1 MTASKLTWKRSNHFS
16 FLEQFTPLECAF
28 QDMLLLRKLQLA
40 GLMEQAVGREA
51 SWLTRSYPVLGI
63 LAPALTSHEGKI
75 EYPGDPMCLYSAL
88 SWTIDQVAKSKHE
101 GLSFKS
107 PYNDLCPR
115 LADLPPPEY
124 RARASDSGIR
134 EVSGPLLNTDQAIF
148 DPRVWNPDIEHYFAN
163 LLQAI
168 RPRVIL
174 ISTTS
179 PAHRYAIQIARVVR
193 SHDPTSLI
201 VFGGRHIDETM
212 RYQDDTHTL
221 ELAHSNTLRAVADG
235 RSEPIV
241 DFLVSGDGYFALDLL
256 MKAIS
261 IAMDLEDKTA
271 SVGDVVYVLDQLAAV
286 AGPVPGQA
294 VITAVDGD
302 HLHIF
307 PLRGRPLDMAKLP
320 PPYRPF
326 AIRARFPIFQSP
338 DGTIQRTAH
347 MTTSN
352 ACPFQ
357 CNYCSESVASVGRL
371 LKFSETP
378 VQTALDQISEYVSYG
393 AEALFFD
400 DSVFWAGD
408 IDRMYDF
415 CIALAAVKSKAM
427 AGKGEFHWLQE
438 AADLQRLARLQ
449 WGAQLT
455 FEFVAT
461 LKSESTTLKILNA
474 MKDAGCTY
482 IYFGLESMAPSIMAK
497 IHKNLHGKHDISWQ
511 HKARTALELLK
522 KVGIRA
528 GVSVLFGLD
537 GETRETIEV
546 TVEAVARLIQDGL
559 IYITSPNIC
568 TYHPVTKLTRLHNM
582 ESQLDYVTPN
592 VTAGP
597 PYVYFEEAFPGV
609 VSKELTE
616 EDIWY
621 IHFQTQERWG
631 QSRNVNPMQPTVIPA
646 VPAWATLSG
655 QSMAE
660 LDCNQPVTT
669 GTGKMCYSLV
679 HEAMP

>member
-1 MTASKLTWKRSNHFS
+1 LFGQFGDSSAMIARKLTWTSDNYFS
-16 FLEQFTPLECAF
+16 FLKRPTSPDFAF
-28 QDMLLLRKLQLA
+28 QDRLVLRKLRLA

-51 SWLTRSYPVLGI
+51 AWLTRSYPVLGI

-88 SWTIDQVAKSKHE
+88 SRTIDQVAKSKHE

-115 LADLPPPEY
+115 LADLPSPEY
-124 RARASDSGIR
+124 RARAGDSGIR
-134 EVSGPLLNTDQAIF
+134 KVSGPLLNTDQAIF
-148 DPRVWNPDIEHYFAN
+148 DPRVWNPDIERYFAD

-168 RPRVIL
+168 QPRVIL

-193 SHDPTSLI
+193 SYDPTALI

-212 RYQDDTHTL
+212 RYQDDTRTL
-221 ELAHSNTLRAVADG
+221 ELAHSSTLQAIADG
-235 RSEPIV
+235 HVEPIV

-261 IAMDLEDKTA
+261 IAMDLEGKTA
-271 SVGDVVYVLDQLAAV
+271 SVAGVVNALDQLAAIV
-286 AGPVPGQA
+286 GPVPGQA
-294 VITAVDGD
+294 IITAVDGE
-302 HLHIF
+302 HLHVF
-307 PLRGRPLDMAKLP
+307 PLRGQPIDLAKLP

-326 AIRARFPIFQSP
+326 AIRARFPIFLSP
-338 DGTIQRTAH
+338 DGMIQRTAH

-357 CNYCSESVASVGRL
+357 CNYCSEAVTSVGQL

-378 VQTALDQISEYVSYG
+378 VQIALDQILEYASYG
-393 AEALFFD
+393 AESLFFD

-408 IDRMYDF
+408 INRMYDF
-415 CIALAAVKSKAM
+415 CVALAAVKSKVM
-427 AGKGEFHWLQE
+427 VGKGEFHWLQGP
-438 AADLQRLARLQ
+438 ADRQRLAGLQ

-497 IHKNLHGKHDISWQ
+497 VHKNLHGKHEISWQ
-511 HKARTALELLK
+511 HKARIALEMLK

-537 GETRETIEV
+537 GETRETIED
-546 TVEAVARLIQDGL
+546 TIDAVERLIQDGL
-559 IYITSPNIC
+559 IYIVSPNIC
-568 TYHPVTKLTRLHNM
+568 TYHPITKLTRLHNM
-582 ESQLDYVTPN
+582 GDHLDYVTPN
-592 VTAGP
+592 VTTGP

-621 IHFQTQERWG
+621 IHFQTWERWG

-646 VPAWATLSG
+646 APAWNAPISQTLDVV
-655 QSMAE
+655 Q
-660 LDCNQPVTT
+660 V
-669 GTGKMCYSLV
+669 
-679 HEAMP
+679 

>member
-1 MTASKLTWKRSNHFS
+1 MTASRFTWICDNHFN
-16 FLEQFTPLECAF
+16 FLEQPTPSDFAF
-28 QDMLLLRKLQLA
+28 QDMLLLRKLRLA
-40 GLMEQAVGREA
+40 GLTERAAGREA
-51 SWLTRSYPVLGI
+51 AWLTRSYPVLGI

-88 SWTIDQVAKSKHE
+88 SWTIDQVVKSKHE
-101 GLSFKS
+101 ELSFKS

-115 LADLPPPEY
+115 LADLPSPEY
-124 RARASDSGIR
+124 RARAGDSGIR
-134 EVSGPLLNTDQAIF
+134 AVFGPLLNTDQAIF
-148 DPRVWNPDIEHYFAN
+148 DPRVWNPEVEHYFAN

-168 RPRVIL
+168 QPRVIL

-193 SHDPTSLI
+193 RYDPTGLI

-212 RYQDDTHTL
+212 RYQDDTQTL
-221 ELAHSNTLRAVADG
+221 ELAYSSTLAAIADG

-261 IAMDLEDKTA
+261 IAMDLENKTA
-271 SVGDVVYVLDQLAAV
+271 NLADVVDALDQLAAI
-286 AGPVPGQA
+286 ARPLPGNA
-294 VITAVDGD
+294 VITAVDGE

-307 PLRGRPLDMAKLP
+307 PLRGRPVDMAKLP

-326 AIRARFPIFQSP
+326 AIRARFPIFQSS

-357 CNYCSESVASVGRL
+357 CNYCSESVTSVGRL

-378 VQTALDQISEYVSYG
+378 VQTALDQILEYVSYG

-408 IDRMYDF
+408 INRMYDF
-415 CIALAAVKSKAM
+415 CVALATVKSKAR
-427 AGKGEFHWLQE
+427 AGKGKFRWLQG
-438 AADLQRLARLQ
+438 AADRQRLIRLQ

-455 FEFVAT
+455 FEFVTT

-497 IHKNLHGKHDISWQ
+497 IHKNLRGKNEITWQ
-511 HKARTALELLK
+511 HKARTALEQLK

-537 GETRETIEV
+537 GETRETIED
-546 TVEAVARLIQDGL
+546 TINAVEQLIHDGL
-559 IYITSPNIC
+559 IFIVSPNIC
-568 TYHPVTKLTRLHNM
+568 TYHPITKLTRLHNM
-582 ESQLDYVTPN
+582 KDQLDYVTPN
-592 VTAGP
+592 VTTGP

-621 IHFQTQERWG
+621 IHFQTRERWG
-631 QSRNVNPMQPTVIPA
+631 QNRNVNRMQPTVIPA
-646 VPAWATLSG
+646 APAWNISINPTS
-655 QSMAE
+655 
-660 LDCNQPVTT
+660 DV
-669 GTGKMCYSLV
+669 V
-679 HEAMP
+679 RV